1 MGHFHDTYAG
11 IENKPIVEYTLREST
26 KLIGVASCRIVSTLP
41 EELREQ
47 LPAPDQVS
55 KLREDL

>member
-11 IENKPIVEYTLREST
+11 IENKPIVEYALREST
-26 KLIGVASCRIVSTLP
+26 KPLGVASYRIISTLP
-41 EELREQ
+41 QDLWGQ

-55 KLREDL
+55 KLLEDL